1 MRGARDLRAHA
12 IDQQVIT
19 YLMDAHAVE
28 EQALGL
34 LRRAR
39 RAGTSGKLSEVY
51 EEHLDR
57 AELHRRLLE
66 ERLHSHNAEPSA
78 LKDAAMRLGA
88 SNWSMIFHQA
98 HPVTPARAT
107 ALMFALTHLKIA
119 GYDLLRSIAMRA
131 EDQATVELTDRM
143 LAEERAT
150 AVRLSASFDDAVE
163 ASLDAPEPPG
173 SAFGGPR
180 RTLALGAER
189 ASLGSV

>member
-1 MRGARDLRAHA
+1 LRAQV
-12 IDQQVIT
+12 IDQQLIT

-39 RAGTSGKLSEVY
+39 RAGANRELSAVY
-51 EEHLDR
+51 EEHLGR

-66 ERLHSHNAEPSA
+66 ERLHSHNARPSA
-78 LKDAAMRLGA
+78 VKDAAMRLGA
-88 SNWSMIFHQA
+88 VNWSMIFQA

-119 GYDLLRSIAMRA
+119 GYDLLRSIATRA
-131 EDQATVELTDRM
+131 ADRATVELTDRL

-173 SAFGGPR
+173 NAFGDPR
-180 RTLALGAER
+180 RTPALGAER
-189 ASLGSV
+189 APLGSV

>member
-1 MRGARDLRAHA
+1 MRAEV
-12 IDQQVIT
+12 IDQQLIT

-34 LRRAR
+34 LRRAC
-39 RAGTSGKLSEVY
+39 RAGTNAELSTVY

-66 ERLHSHNAEPSA
+66 ERLHSHNAKPSA

-88 SNWSMIFHQA
+88 FNWSMIFQA
-98 HPVTPARAT
+98 RPVTAPRAT

-119 GYDLLRSIAMRA
+119 GYDLLRSIATRA
-131 EDQATVELTDRM
+131 EDQATVELADRM
-143 LAEERAT
+143 LAEEQAS

-163 ASLDAPEPPG
+163 ASLDAPEPP
-173 SAFGGPR
+173 AKVFGDPR
-180 RTLALGAER
+180 RTPALGAER
-189 ASLGSV
+189 APLGSL

>member
-1 MRGARDLRAHA
+1 MRERQDSRAEL
-12 IDQQVIT
+12 IDQQLIT

-34 LRRAR
+34 LRRAW
-39 RAGTSGKLSEVY
+39 RAGPNGELSVVY

-66 ERLHSHNAEPSA
+66 ERLHSHNAKPSA

-88 SNWSMIFHQA
+88 FNWSMIFQA
-98 HPVTPARAT
+98 RPVTPARAT

-119 GYDLLRSIAMRA
+119 GYDLLRSIATRA
-131 EDQATVELTDRM
+131 EDQATVELADRM
-143 LAEERAT
+143 LAEEQAS

-163 ASLDAPEPPG
+163 ASLDAPEP
-173 SAFGGPR
+173 SAKVFGDPR
-180 RTLALGAER
+180 RTPALGAGR
-189 ASLGSV
+189 APLGSL